1 MDPINTNIENDLRAL
16 RDDELDTITGGS
28 DTQTRQ
34 TAFGTLSSAFS
45 TVIKTTG
52 DALQTAARAQ

>member
-28 DTQTRQ
+28 DGRI
-34 TAFGTLSSAFS
+34 GRLLS
-45 TVIKTTG
+45 V
-52 DALQTAARAQ
+52 R